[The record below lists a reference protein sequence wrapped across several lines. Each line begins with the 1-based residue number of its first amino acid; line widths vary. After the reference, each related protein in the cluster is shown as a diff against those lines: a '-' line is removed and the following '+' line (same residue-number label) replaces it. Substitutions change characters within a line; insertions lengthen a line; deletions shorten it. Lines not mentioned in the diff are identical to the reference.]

1 MSLLCLWI
9 FNHVLTVCHPM
20 FEELFWTL
28 AIRGVW
34 TPQARVLFDIH
45 AVDTD
50 TQSFCDHIPMAA
62 LSSAVCDNKHR
73 LVKTVE
79 LLLPPSVCQLMICWD
94 VTHVQYQVASRNV
107 VIYTNEI

>member
-1 MSLLCLWI
+1 
-9 FNHVLTVCHPM
+9 M
-20 FEELFWTL
+20 FQELFWTL

-34 TPQARVLFDIH
+34 IPQAKVLFDIR

-62 LSSAVCDNKHR
+62 LSSAVCDKKHR

-79 LLLPPSVCQLMICWD
+79 LLLPPSVCQLMICWG
-94 VTHVQYQVASRNV
+94 VTHVQSQVASHNV